1 MDTTTAFP
9 LADALSIT
17 TGRLLSRR
25 RPPIDGVCELLTY
38 MTGDQ
43 TRFGDQ
49 LEAFTVKRT
58 TAVAHPELLR
68 QHPWLADAQPDGITE
83 RAALYAW
90 LVEQERIHGE
100 SIRIAPL
107 PKEAS

>member
-1 MDTTTAFP
+1 MDTIAWP
-9 LADALSIT
+9 LADVLSIT

-38 MTGDQ
+38 MTGER
-43 TRFGDQ
+43 TMFGDQ

-58 TAVAHPELLR
+58 AERAEPELLR
-68 QHPWLADAQPDGITE
+68 QHPWLADTQPEGITE
-83 RAALYAW
+83 RTALYAW

-107 PKEAS
+107 PRAAT